1 MYNTG
6 HDSQRYSA
14 RVASSGPLLR
24 DKGQIDES
32 RKNLYHKM
40 LKKYIDKKEKLS
52 THRPLDLPTGPSYT
66 SVQSTTNLEK
76 PISRPLTAS
85 GQHQPQYLAY
95 LEKTLEKSD
104 QTN

>member
-76 PISRPLTAS
+76 PSRPLTAS